1 MSFDIRSVLVAG
13 ALAGTVGACATTN
26 VRPPVAQYPEAA
38 YRLPDGTTHV
48 VVGQTREGLLV
59 SSREASAYHCGTTN
73 KGPRCVPVPLIGG
86 SGPGLV
92 PAVAGIAA
100 AATNG
105 HFILAAAKATK
116 PMNILI
122 EGSANYNANLNGMTQ
137 VNDQRT
143 LVNTSQFQNQSI
155 F

>member
-1 MSFDIRSVLVAG
+1 MLSATLTHLFLSAHPGATVALPVTASSVNERMAERLGSEILRTKSSPRAMM
-13 ALAGTVGACATTN
+13 
-26 VRPPVAQYPEAA
+26 EAA
-38 YRLPDGTTHV
+38 QQD
-48 VVGQTREGLLV
+48 
-59 SSREASAYHCGTTN
+59 
-73 KGPRCVPVPLIGG
+73 CVLF
-86 SGPGLV
+86 
-92 PAVAGIAA
+92 AG
-100 AATNG
+100 TNG